1 MPQGNP
7 LSLLLS
13 VLAGA
18 GFKNVTKGIAD
29 LASSGQDITS
39 IFSLPNFPLLLAGA
53 GLRDSANSMETFGPL
68 VKSMM
73 PPAPP
78 QNQPDPQKTA
88 AAMQMLSA
96 RLGGGLSGIQA
107 PMGGGMP
114 GGMGGGMPPRPGGF

>member
-1 MPQGNP
+1 MPQGNI
-7 LSLLLS
+7 LNLLLS

-18 GFKNVTKGIAD
+18 GFKNVTKGISD
-29 LASSGQDITS
+29 LASSGQDIDS

-68 VKSMM
+68 IKSMM
-73 PPAPP
+73 PPPP
-78 QNQPDPQKTA
+78 SQDQQDPQKVA

-96 RLGGGLSGIQA
+96 RLGGGLSGIQPPVGM

-114 GGMGGGMPPRPGGF
+114 MGAPPRPGSF